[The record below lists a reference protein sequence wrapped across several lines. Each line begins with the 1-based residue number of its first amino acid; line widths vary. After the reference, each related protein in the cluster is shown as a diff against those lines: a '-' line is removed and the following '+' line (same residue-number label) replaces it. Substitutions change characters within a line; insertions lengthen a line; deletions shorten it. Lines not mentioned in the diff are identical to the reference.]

1 MTVADLIDYLLVRES
16 THDLALQLAYVR
28 DVRRIEQRPG
38 GEVTCSGR
46 SAQRNA
52 PTKTRTNAPGSP
64 RPARAPFP
72 WSTTRSGSLP
82 GRQLLPRDEALGL
95 LRRVGS
101 EVHDPVRAA
110 SVERI
115 VADTDSG
122 SAEQMMVS
130 CTDLVDPLLD
140 IRLVLC
146 S

>member
-1 MTVADLIDYLLVRES
+1 MRWQKRSEERTDEALDARVEDIATCPSPFSGVDDAPRVAS
-16 THDLALQLAYVR
+16 
-28 DVRRIEQRPG
+28 
-38 GEVTCSGR
+38 
-46 SAQRNA
+46 
-52 PTKTRTNAPGSP
+52 
-64 RPARAPFP
+64 
-72 WSTTRSGSLP
+72 
-82 GRQLLPRDEALGL
+82 GRQLFTRDEALGL

-101 EVHDPVRAA
+101 EVDDPVRAA

-115 VADTDSG
+115 VADADTG

>member
-1 MTVADLIDYLLVRES
+1 MRWQKRS
-16 THDLALQLAYVR
+16 
-28 DVRRIEQRPG
+28 DVRTDEGAAERA
-38 GEVTCSGR
+38 GEP
-46 SAQRNA
+46 A
-52 PTKTRTNAPGSP
+52 PSTSP
-64 RPARAPFP
+64 V
-72 WSTTRSGSLP
+72 SLVDDALRVAS
-82 GRQLLPRDEALGL
+82 GRQLFTRDEALGL

-101 EVHDPVRAA
+101 EVDDPVRAA

-115 VADTDSG
+115 VADADTG